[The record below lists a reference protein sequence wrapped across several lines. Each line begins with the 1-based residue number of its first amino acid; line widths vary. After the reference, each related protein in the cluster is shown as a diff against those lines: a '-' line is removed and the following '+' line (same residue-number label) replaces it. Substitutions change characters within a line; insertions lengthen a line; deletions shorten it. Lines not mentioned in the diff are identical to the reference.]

1 MKIEEE
7 IEIAM
12 GNYERCKKEDFK
24 CLASYWGGYIEA
36 LQRIKDGII
45 EYHPTEKGSEQ
56 E

>member
-1 MKIEEE
+1 MKIEEA
-7 IEIAM
+7 IEVAM

-36 LQRIKDGII
+36 LQHIKEGKID
-45 EYHPTEKGSEQ
+45 HPTEKGGDE